1 MKATG
6 QPKPVYWEDANF
18 NDPKQPVVA
27 VSWDDAQA
35 YCKWAGA
42 RLPTEAEWEYA
53 ARAGKQFEYGT
64 ATGQLEPQLANY
76 FSGRSKPVGS
86 YPPNPFGLYDLAGNA
101 CEWCA
106 DWYDKYPGAQ
116 VTSDAFGQRFRV
128 QRGGSWGSDVCLLR
142 CSDRSRGTAVGRFD
156 SVGFR
161 CVSAGSGS
169 RQFGWNPRRKL
180 TPPRVHERAPA
191 NSPSSRLEDREV
203 GEGPQTCFLPRLLS
217 SAGEKNNCP
226 GGGWYRFAANAI
238 AGVLRRVKLCFAA
251 LDLDLVPPVTR
262 RTE

>member
-1 MKATG
+1 M
-6 QPKPVYWEDANF
+6 
-18 NDPKQPVVA
+18 
-27 VSWDDAQA
+27 
-35 YCKWAGA
+35 
-42 RLPTEAEWEYA
+42 L
-53 ARAGKQFEYGT
+53 
-64 ATGQLEPQLANY
+64 
-76 FSGRSKPVGS
+76 
-86 YPPNPFGLYDLAGNA
+86 
-101 CEWCA
+101 
-106 DWYDKYPGAQ
+106 
-116 VTSDAFGQRFRV
+116 
-128 QRGGSWGSDVCLLR
+128 RGGSWNNNTNNLR
-142 CSDRSRGTAVGRFD
+142 CSNRNRNTADNRNNNI
-156 SVGFR
+156 GFR

-169 RQFGWNPRRKL
+169 RQLGWNPRRKL
-180 TPPRVHERAPA
+180 TPPRVHERALA